1 MALDEVGAE
10 KVRAIITREKARDVY
25 DLQYLITKR
34 RIKFEEDLINSK
46 LGYYKIKFSPDSF
59 LKNVSVHQNYYN
71 RELKGLVF
79 GELPGFD
86 EIKDTISDW
95 IKK

>member
-10 KVRAIITREKARDVY
+10 KIRAILTREKARDVY

-34 RIKFEEDLINSK
+34 KIRFEEDLVNSK
-46 LGYYKIKFSPDSF
+46 LEYYKMKFSPSLF
-59 LKNVSVHQNYYN
+59 LKSVSDHQSYYN

-79 GELPGFD
+79 GELPRFD

-95 IKK
+95 INK